1 MLKKLLKHEWAET
14 WKIPTL
20 TLAAILLL
28 TLVCALYF
36 YFSPVLGPDV
46 EINVGNMT
54 LFILYAFF
62 NAAISLLITI
72 YLGIRFFKNLYTDQ
86 GYLMHTLPV
95 QPYMLITAKACVG
108 VFWIYAAGLVSTFTI
123 LPVTVL
129 ALPKIA
135 YLTPDDLVQFIPVLT
150 GMFGGSAVGIAF
162 YFIPYLLVSSSFS
175 VLMLY
180 ASISLGQLFGK
191 HKALSSIICYLGLS
205 ALTSAA
211 SAFFMVPGMTG
222 IVITHADET
231 ENFLAL
237 TMPSLMR
244 TAFFISFAMSAVLSV
259 VCFWLCNYLMK
270 KNLNLD

>member
-20 TLAAILLL
+20 TIAAILLL
-28 TLVCALYF
+28 SLASALYF
-36 YFSPVLGPDV
+36 YLSPVLGPDV

-62 NAAISLLITI
+62 NAVISLLITI

-95 QPYMLITAKACVG
+95 PPCMLITAKACVG

-129 ALPKIA
+129 ALPRIA
-135 YLTPDDLVQFIPVLT
+135 YIYAEDLVQFIPMVTAL
-150 GMFGGSAVGIAF
+150 FGGGVWEAVF
-162 YFIPYLLVSSSFS
+162 YFIPYSLVSGIFS
-175 VLMLY
+175 VLLLY

-205 ALTSAA
+205 ALTSVA
-211 SAFFMVPGMTG
+211 SAIFMVPGMTG
-222 IVITHADET
+222 IVITHADDMEGFMT
-231 ENFLAL
+231 L
-237 TMPSLMR
+237 TMPSIMR
-244 TAFFISFAMSAVLSV
+244 TAYFISFAISAVLSAA
-259 VCFWLCNYLMK
+259 CFWLCNYLMK